1 MNEAVAE
8 FRRVLQED
16 PLNILVRYWLA
27 QGLWAIGRDEE
38 ALAEWDRAL
47 KREDLF
53 AVRNSITMCH
63 ASNGGYGDALVSAEK
78 ALSISPPEDKI
89 APALLAGL
97 LKRSGS
103 DPARV
108 QGLLDKLENGRIY
121 GSAIGFVLVHLLC
134 DEVDLAADWLTKSIE
149 ERYPGTLFFAQ
160 APLARPLRESPR
172 WPALAKMM
180 NLQEGAALS

>member
-1 MNEAVAE
+1 MASDPVPVAVRLEYGSRYLFFSGRVNEAVAE

-78 ALSISPPEDKI
+78 ALLFRRP
-89 APALLAGL
+89 
-97 LKRSGS
+97 
-103 DPARV
+103 
-108 QGLLDKLENGRIY
+108 RI
-121 GSAIGFVLVHLLC
+121 
-134 DEVDLAADWLTKSIE
+134 
-149 ERYPGTLFFAQ
+149 R
-160 APLARPLRESPR
+160 
-172 WPALAKMM
+172 
-180 NLQEGAALS
+180 